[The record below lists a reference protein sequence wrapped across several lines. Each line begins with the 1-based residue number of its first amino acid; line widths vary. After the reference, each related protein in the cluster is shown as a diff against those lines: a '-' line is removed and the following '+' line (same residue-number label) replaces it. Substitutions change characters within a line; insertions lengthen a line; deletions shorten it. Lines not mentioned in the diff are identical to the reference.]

1 MDIPFIKIIVIVLI
15 ICALI
20 YHSRKRRERLD
31 SALKMSKKSYVKKY
45 GTKTDPRENFK
56 LEAEWTEIQ
65 REEKALNRKRKK
77 RRK

>member
-1 MDIPFIKIIVIVLI
+1 MDIPFIRIIVIALI
-15 ICALI
+15 IWALI
-20 YHSRKRRERLD
+20 YHARKRRKRLD
-31 SALKMSKKSYVKKY
+31 SALKMKKKNYVKKY

-65 REEKALNRKRKK
+65 REEKALKRKRKK

>member
-1 MDIPFIKIIVIVLI
+1 MDIPFIRIIVIALI
-15 ICALI
+15 IWALI
-20 YHSRKRRERLD
+20 YHARKRRERLD
-31 SALKMSKKSYVKKY
+31 SALKMKKKNYVKKY

-65 REEKALNRKRKK
+65 REEKALKRKRKK

>member
-1 MDIPFIKIIVIVLI
+1 MEIPFIKIIVIVLI

-31 SALKMSKKSYVKKY
+31 SALKMPKKSYVKKY

>member
-1 MDIPFIKIIVIVLI
+1 MEIPFIKIIVIVLI

-56 LEAEWTEIQ
+56 FETEWTEIQ
-65 REEKALNRKRKK
+65 REEKALKRKRKK

>member
-1 MDIPFIKIIVIVLI
+1 MEIPFIKIIVIVLI

-31 SALKMSKKSYVKKY
+31 SALKMTKKNYVKKY

-65 REEKALNRKRKK
+65 REEKALKRKRKK
-77 RRK
+77 R

>member
-1 MDIPFIKIIVIVLI
+1 MDIPFIRIIVIVLI

>member
-1 MDIPFIKIIVIVLI
+1 
-15 ICALI
+15 
-20 YHSRKRRERLD
+20 
-31 SALKMSKKSYVKKY
+31 MSKKSYVKKY